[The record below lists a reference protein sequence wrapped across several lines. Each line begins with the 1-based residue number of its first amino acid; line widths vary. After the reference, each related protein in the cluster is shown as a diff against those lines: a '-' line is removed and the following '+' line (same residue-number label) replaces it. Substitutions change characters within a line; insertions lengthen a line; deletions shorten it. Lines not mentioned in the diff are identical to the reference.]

1 MTRPRFSTSTAT
13 DTTTPRRRRR
23 VRSRQQIP
31 ASKITHK
38 TTQAVN
44 HPTSKRTQREAAPRT
59 PVATTARVDVALT
72 PEICPSESITPASSP
87 ISATLQTTQ
96 RLTSSPTRLP
106 KTIARILLFPVAT
119 PLRRAFIVLCTLA
132 TLAVTYAINYEVSTS
147 HLQSKYLA
155 EFGQQLYFWT
165 DTAPNPKLQFPKAGP
180 YDVRLGYT
188 HIPTAIDRLAAND
201 YAINTQAQHSQ
212 SLDAILS
219 RGLYA
224 PYSEKNSAGLNIL
237 DRKDHSIYQTK
248 FPEHGFATFDEI
260 PNLVVQT
267 LLFIENR
274 DLLDQAHPNH
284 NPAVS
289 WKRFAGASL
298 AMSARVFGATGSV
311 HGGST
316 LATQLEKFRHS
327 DRGLT
332 QSGRDKIT
340 QMASASV
347 RAYLN
352 GPDTTNARQKIV
364 LDYLNGVPLAAVQG
378 HGEVHGLL
386 DGLEAWFDSDPQQLM
401 SAFHA
406 DRPAISATKTQ
417 HIDQDLLQ
425 QQAEAYR
432 KVLSLMLA
440 HRRPSYFL
448 VQDPAALHDLTD
460 QYLRVLAQANVISEP
475 LRDAALLTKV
485 DVKRSVPE
493 PLTAS
498 FVERKAVDR
507 IRTHM
512 LQTLDLKGLY
522 DLDRFDLTVK
532 TTIDATAQKDV
543 SQTLGK
549 LNDPVFASTLGLL
562 QEGQR
567 MLSPTSDLSQLV
579 YSFTLYETTPAGNLL
594 RVQADSFDQPLN
606 INEQVKLD
614 LGSTAKLRTLV
625 TYLEIIAELHAR
637 FSPLAADEL
646 NRLAA
651 QSQDS
656 LTRWA
661 ANYFAQK
668 SKNSQP
674 EDNTLQST
682 LDAAMNRY
690 YSGSPAE
697 RFFTGGGVHTFS
709 NFNNRRN
716 HVMTVHEAF
725 QHSVNLPFIRMMR
738 DIALYYTYI
747 DSTRVHD
754 ILDNTQNPE
763 RRMFLERFAEQ
774 EGRTFQERFI
784 HKYRGKSNDEIL
796 QALSKSR
803 EFTPRQLAVAYRAIA
818 PENDFETFATYIKNN
833 IKQPL
838 TDGLLSDLY
847 QTHAPGSFNLS
858 DQAYLARIHPLEI
871 WTAHYLRQNPTATH
885 KEIIDNS
892 RTTRQEI
899 YSWLF
904 RTNRKNQQDKRIKI
918 LLEEEAFTHIHRA
931 WKRLGYPFDSL
942 VPSYATAI
950 GSSADRPAALAELI
964 GIIQNDG
971 MRLPTRSVTEYE
983 FAKNTPYETTLT
995 LNTPKPERVLAP
1007 EVASTARA
1015 ALRGVVQHG
1024 TARRVDKSFVTH
1036 DGTILEVGGKTGTG
1050 DHRVKRYST
1059 GPGPKR
1065 LLETRSINRTA
1076 TFAFFISERFYG
1088 TLTVFV
1094 PGEDSANF
1102 HFTSALPAQLLS
1114 ALAPALMPIID
1125 PQSPAPQPESID
1137 NALNVAQNLVATSQD
1152 AATPSPTIQPGLPT
1166 WQNLFASG
1174 LNSTPTDYSPS
1185 DYVLEPAP
1193 QAPPSTKSP
1202 FPSWHEVFGSQPQ
1215 KNQDQSP
1222 VLTSTHI

>member
-1 MTRPRFSTSTAT
+1 MTRNIADASAIQDRDSTPEYTKHQCVPPTLASDSGKPAMTRPRPSKSTASKP
-13 DTTTPRRRRR
+13 TPARRRRR
-23 VRSRQQIP
+23 VHSRQQNP
-31 ASKITHK
+31 TPS
-38 TTQAVN
+38 TTPKN
-44 HPTSKRTQREAAPRT
+44 TPTPKRTHREARPLAPAPR
-59 PVATTARVDVALT
+59 VDTALT
-72 PEICPSESITPASSP
+72 PKFCSLN
-87 ISATLQTTQ
+87 TL
-96 RLTSSPTRLP
+96 R
-106 KTIARILLFPVAT
+106 FPFAT
-119 PLRRAFIVLCTLA
+119 PLRRAFIFICALTTLVVA
-132 TLAVTYAINYEVSTS
+132 YAINSEITTS
-147 HLQSKYLA
+147 NLQSQYLA
-155 EFGQQLYFWT
+155 EFGKKLYFWT
-165 DTAPNPKLQFPKAGP
+165 EPTPNPDLQFPIVGP
-180 YDVRLGYT
+180 YDQRLGYT
-188 HIPTAIDRLAAND
+188 HIPTAIDKLSANN
-201 YAINTQAQHSQ
+201 YHITTQAQHSPT
-212 SLDAILS
+212 LETILS
-219 RGLYA
+219 RGIYA
-224 PYSEKNSAGLNIL
+224 PYAEKNYAGLNIL
-237 DRKDHSIYQTK
+237 DRNNQSIYQTR
-248 FPEHGFATFDEI
+248 FPEHGFASFDEI

-274 DLLDQAHPNH
+274 DLLDDANPNH
-284 NPAVS
+284 NPAIS

-298 AMSARVFGATGSV
+298 AMSARKLGATGNV

-316 LATQLEKFRHS
+316 LATQLEKFRHT

-332 QSGRDKIT
+332 QTGHDKLT
-340 QMASASV
+340 QMTSASI
-347 RAYLN
+347 RAYLD
-352 GPDTTNARQKIV
+352 GPDTSQTRQKIV
-364 LDYLNGVPLAAVQG
+364 LDYLNGVPLAAVNG

-386 DGLEAWFDSDPQQLM
+386 DGLRAWFDSDPQQLM
-401 SAFHA
+401 NAFNA
-406 DRPAISATKTQ
+406 DRAMISATAKPY
-417 HIDQDLLQ
+417 IDQNLLQ
-425 QQAEAYR
+425 QQADAYR

-448 VQDPAALHDLTD
+448 VQNPAALHDLTD
-460 QYLRVLAQANVISEP
+460 QYLRVLAQANVISET
-475 LRDAALLTKV
+475 LRDAALLTRV

-493 PLTAS
+493 PPPTS

-549 LNDPVFASTLGLL
+549 LNDPIFASTLGLL

-579 YSFTLYETTPAGNLL
+579 YSFTLYESTPAGNLL

-625 TYLEIIAELHAR
+625 TYLEIIAELHTR
-637 FSPLAADEL
+637 FSTLSIDEL
-646 NRLAA
+646 NHHAEK
-651 QSQDS
+651 SQDA
-656 LTRWA
+656 LTRWTA
-661 ANYFAQK
+661 SYF
-668 SKNSQP
+668 SKQP
-674 EDNTLQST
+674 EDKSLQAT

-690 YSGSPAE
+690 YSGSPSE
-697 RFFTGGGVHTFS
+697 RFFTGGGVHKFS

-738 DIALYYTYI
+738 DIALYYTYL
-747 DSTRVHD
+747 DPKRVHD
-754 ILDNTQNPE
+754 ILNDPHNPE
-763 RRMFLERFAEQ
+763 RRILLERFAEQ
-774 EGRTFQERFI
+774 EGRTFQERYI
-784 HKYRGKSNDEIL
+784 RKYRGKSKDEIL
-796 QALSKSR
+796 QTLSKSR
-803 EFTPRQLAVAYRAIA
+803 EFTPRQLAVAYRAVA
-818 PENDFETFATYIKNN
+818 PENDFDTFATYIKKHV
-833 IKQPL
+833 KQST
-838 TDGLLSDLY
+838 TDPQLADLY

-871 WTAHYLRQNPTATH
+871 WTAHYLRQNPDATH
-885 KEIIDNS
+885 QQIIDNS

-918 LLEEEAFTHIHRA
+918 LLEEDAFTHVHHA

-971 MRLPTRSVTEYE
+971 LRLPTRSVTEYE
-983 FAKNTPYETTLT
+983 FAKNTPFETTLT
-995 LNTPKPERVLAP
+995 LTDPKPERVLAP
-1007 EVASTARA
+1007 EVARTARK
-1015 ALRGVVQHG
+1015 ALREVVQHG

-1036 DGTILEVGGKTGTG
+1036 DGQILEVGGKTGTG

-1076 TFAFFISERFYG
+1076 TFAFAISDRFYG

-1125 PQSPAPQPESID
+1125 PQTPTPAITPENID
-1137 NALNVAQNLVATSQD
+1137 NALLVAQNLVSTSQTT
-1152 AATPSPTIQPGLPT
+1152 ATPPPTIQPGFPT
-1166 WQNLFASG
+1166 WNNLFAAN
-1174 LNSTPTDYSPS
+1174 LNSAPTDYSPT

-1193 QAPPSTKSP
+1193 QAPPSTQSP
-1202 FPSWHEVFGSQPQ
+1202 LPSWSEIFGNQPQ
-1215 KNQDQSP
+1215 NQNHHP
-1222 VLTSTHI
+1222 PILTNTHI